1 MKRKIS
7 TQESHRQFYTIF
19 KRIWGTEWGDP
30 TRGDKEL
37 QGSYM
42 LYLFTCLLCT
52 SGHMSSIT
60 MGLGRGQK
68 GVQEHSFS
76 ESKLELR
83 NRVLPSW
90 LPVGRG
96 KRRGVR

>member
-1 MKRKIS
+1 
-7 TQESHRQFYTIF
+7 
-19 KRIWGTEWGDP
+19 
-30 TRGDKEL
+30 
-37 QGSYM
+37 
-42 LYLFTCLLCT
+42 
-52 SGHMSSIT
+52 
-60 MGLGRGQK
+60 MGLGTGQK

-83 NRVLPSW
+83 NRVLLSW